1 MFSKIEHH
9 IIMINCGIINFHMDY
24 YTSVISYLK
33 ILMGVLFREIA
44 SMKNKLYCEKN
55 PKGMKFIG

>member
-1 MFSKIEHH
+1 
-9 IIMINCGIINFHMDY
+9 MDY

-33 ILMGVLFREIA
+33 ILMEVLFREIA